1 MGRSATS
8 IEETGPNTGEINWDS
23 PSWPD
28 PPELDFLGESKH
40 AQVTLLPQHPHP
52 RLDEP
57 AEDHTVHVGSI
68 SVDGH
73 QLREPYAHH
82 LREPYAHWPAQQ
94 VGLTVTEPGQRSSSR
109 PSALAECERRDTPK
123 R

>member
-1 MGRSATS
+1 M
-8 IEETGPNTGEINWDS
+8 
-23 PSWPD
+23 
-28 PPELDFLGESKH
+28 
-40 AQVTLLPQHPHP
+40 TLLLNT
-52 RLDEP
+52 RTRTRELDEP
-57 AEDHTVHVGSI
+57 AEDHTVHVRSI

-73 QLREPYAHH
+73 Q

-109 PSALAECERRDTPK
+109 PSALAECERRVTPK

>member
-1 MGRSATS
+1 M
-8 IEETGPNTGEINWDS
+8 
-23 PSWPD
+23 
-28 PPELDFLGESKH
+28 
-40 AQVTLLPQHPHP
+40 TLLLNT
-52 RLDEP
+52 RTRELDEP
-57 AEDHTVHVGSI
+57 AEDHTVHVRSI

-109 PSALAECERRDTPK
+109 PSALAECERRVTPK